1 MQLPKNSKK
10 INQYNLLTY
19 ACGLLLSF
27 SNHSI
32 AADWASIKKTK
43 DYELLVDMDSYNETN
58 HLPFITA
65 KTVYKYPKNGLL
77 NSKKIIYLEEH
88 STTQFNCKSQLYKT
102 LETRYFKNQLLA
114 TTKPL
119 SSFQPLKRNSD
130 HAATAS
136 LVCQVHKMLGGS

>member
-1 MQLPKNSKK
+1 MQLPKNIKK
-10 INQYNLLTY
+10 INQYKLLTY
-19 ACGLLLSF
+19 TCGLLLSF
-27 SNHSI
+27 SNHSF

-58 HLPFITA
+58 QLPYITA
-65 KTVYKYPKNGLL
+65 KTVYKYPKDGLL

-88 STTQFNCKSQLYKT
+88 STTQFNCKLQLYKT
-102 LETRYFKNQLLA
+102 LETRYFNNKLLA
-114 TTKPL
+114 TNKPF
-119 SSFQPLKRNSD
+119 SSFQPLKRGSD